1 LGFEIEI
8 EIDIDIDIDIDIE
21 LEFATRLERSS
32 LLLAFLARN
41 KSGSGRRN
49 SCPNKKE
56 YY

>member
-32 LLLAFLARN
+32 LLLAFF
-41 KSGSGRRN
+41 S
-49 SCPNKKE
+49 KE
-56 YY
+56 